1 MKYSQSDVCVCM
13 RERQKQRE
21 ALIYIYAHIDIDD
34 SVLDLG
40 KTSTFNLEIS
50 FYAFMGIMSTVRKCL
65 PVYSIKNRKEQTVA

>member
-1 MKYSQSDVCVCM
+1 MYE
-13 RERQKQRE
+13 RETETKRGTN
-21 ALIYIYAHIDIDD
+21 IYIYAHIDIDD

-50 FYAFMGIMSTVRKCL
+50 FYAFMGIMSTARKCL

>member
-1 MKYSQSDVCVCM
+1 MCM

-50 FYAFMGIMSTVRKCL
+50 FYAFMGIMSTARKCL
-65 PVYSIKNRKEQTVA
+65 PVYSIKNRKEQTA